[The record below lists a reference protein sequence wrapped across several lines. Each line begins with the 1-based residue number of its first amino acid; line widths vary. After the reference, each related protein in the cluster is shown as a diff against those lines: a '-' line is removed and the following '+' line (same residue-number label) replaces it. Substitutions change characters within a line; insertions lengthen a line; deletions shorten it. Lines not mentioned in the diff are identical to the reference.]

1 MTTPVPTMPEPS
13 RRAIYSA
20 YTVGMLANGLTDLLL
35 VAVPL
40 WALSLGA
47 SPTEIGIIVGIR
59 HVLPVM
65 FAIHGGVLM
74 DRLGTGQVL
83 GCVAAAS
90 VALVPLY
97 PLMPWFPALL
107 ALQMLTGLTTNL
119 SWSGAQTLMAQ
130 LTKGD
135 ATQLGRF
142 TSASRIGTF
151 SAPILVGV
159 MWDWG
164 GAWAAFTFGG
174 VWAAGLGLA
183 VMAAPH
189 LAPARSVANAE
200 ASSGAKARAKAA
212 AGHLIPKLSDYL
224 ETFSLLAIPA
234 VALAVAVTLIRH
246 TTSAIQSSFYVV
258 YLSDIG
264 LTGTAIGTLIA
275 VVEVSSALGSLASG
289 RAVRLMAP
297 HWLTLALTTLA
308 IALIAITP
316 LLGGIVAVLAVAQGL
331 RGATQGVIQP
341 VLFSSISKAVGPD
354 VQGSAIG
361 LRTTANRIGAITT
374 PMIMGIIADG
384 AGIAASFYY
393 IGAGLIA
400 MLAVLAFIVRRT
412 GAFAS

>member
-1 MTTPVPTMPEPS
+1 MTVPATEPS
-13 RRAIYSA
+13 LRAIYRT
-20 YTVGMLANGLTDLLL
+20 YTVGLLANGLTDLLL

-40 WALSLGA
+40 WAFSLGV
-47 SPTEIGIIVGIR
+47 SPTEIGVIVGVR

-74 DRLGTGQVL
+74 DRLGTGRVL
-83 GCVAAAS
+83 GIIAAAS

-107 ALQMLTGLTTNL
+107 ALQLLTGLTTNL
-119 SWSGAQTLMAQ
+119 SWSGAQTLIAQ

-164 GAWAAFTFGG
+164 GPWAAFAFGG
-174 VWAAGLGLA
+174 VWAAGLCLA

-189 LAPARSVANAE
+189 LAPARSGPKPSLGDLV
-200 ASSGAKARAKAA
+200 
-212 AGHLIPKLSDYL
+212 PKLSDYI
-224 ETFSLLAIPA
+224 EAFSLLAIPA

-258 YLSDIG
+258 YLSDMG
-264 LTGTAIGTLIA
+264 LTGTAIGTLVA
-275 VVEVSSALGSLASG
+275 VVEVTSAFGSLASG
-289 RAVRLMAP
+289 RVVRLMPP
-297 HWLTLALTTLA
+297 HWLILGLTTLA
-308 IALIAITP
+308 ILLIAITP
-316 LLGGIVAVLAVAQGL
+316 LLGGIFAVLALVQGL

-341 VLFSSISKAVGPD
+341 VLFSVISKAVGPD
-354 VQGSAIG
+354 VQGRAIG
-361 LRTTANRIGAITT
+361 LRTTANRIGAIIT
-374 PMIMGIIADG
+374 PMAMGVIAEG
-384 AGIAASFYY
+384 AGIAESFYFV
-393 IGAGLIA
+393 GAGLIA
-400 MLAVLAFIVRRT
+400 MLVVIAFIVRRFPV
-412 GAFAS
+412 FAP

>member
-1 MTTPVPTMPEPS
+1 MTGPATAAPS
-13 RRAIYSA
+13 RRAIYST
-20 YTVGMLANGLTDLLL
+20 YTVGLLANGLTDLLL

-40 WALSLGA
+40 WALSLGV
-47 SPTEIGIIVGIR
+47 SPTQIGIIVGVR
-59 HVLPVM
+59 HVLPMM

-74 DRLGTGQVL
+74 DRLGTGRVL
-83 GCVAAAS
+83 GVIAAAS

-107 ALQMLTGLTTNL
+107 ALQLLTGLTTNL
-119 SWSGAQTLMAQ
+119 SWSGAQTLIAQ

-164 GAWAAFTFGG
+164 GPWAAFAFGG

-189 LAPARSVANAE
+189 LAPARS
-200 ASSGAKARAKAA
+200 GPPAA
-212 AGHLIPKLSDYL
+212 LGDLVPKLSDYL

-264 LTGTAIGTLIA
+264 LSGTLIGSLIA
-275 VVEVSSALGSLASG
+275 VVEVTSALGSLVSG
-289 RAVRLMAP
+289 RAMRLMAP
-297 HWLTLALTTLA
+297 HWLTLALSAIA

-316 LLGGIVAVLAVAQGL
+316 LLGGIVAVLAVVQGL

-341 VLFSSISKAVGPD
+341 VLFSTISKAVGPD
-354 VQGSAIG
+354 VQGGAIG
-361 LRTTANRIGAITT
+361 LRTTANRIGAIVT
-374 PMIMGIIADG
+374 PMVMGVIADG
-384 AGIAASFYY
+384 AGIAESFYY
-393 IGAGLIA
+393 VGAGLIA
-400 MLAVLAFIVRRT
+400 MLMVLAFIVRRT
-412 GAFAS
+412 PAFAP